1 MAISSMPGKQGTP
14 REARSAE
21 EIQAEVRRLV
31 DSQMSSSGHDNPGIA
46 VPLPER
52 LPEAGAD
59 ECNWE
64 MTYFGHA
71 VPHPEV
77 VEAAVADVRAR
88 WNMR

>member
-1 MAISSMPGKQGTP
+1 
-14 REARSAE
+14 
-21 EIQAEVRRLV
+21 VRRLI
-31 DSQMSSSGHDNPGIA
+31 DLQAPSGGHDNPGIT